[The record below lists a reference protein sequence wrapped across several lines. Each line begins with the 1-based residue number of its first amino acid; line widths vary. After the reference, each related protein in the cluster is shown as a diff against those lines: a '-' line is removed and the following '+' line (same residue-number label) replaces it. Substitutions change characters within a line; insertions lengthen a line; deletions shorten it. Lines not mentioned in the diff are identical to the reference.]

1 VDLKKFGED
10 KKIFPIANMSDA
22 KWSSNRYA
30 AVFLG
35 TALGAA
41 IMLGLVHVKS
51 LTPSWCLPSKKRVY
65 VLLVQM
71 KLNPAM
77 GGLET
82 FKKAWKP
89 LADDVRSKESNCL
102 SYELCE
108 NEEDP
113 NSIIIYERYIAKSDL
128 TEKHNDGVIFKA
140 FGKRLGEQDLKGLVI
155 EKSKSFYYETN
166 VGYMSR

>member
-1 VDLKKFGED
+1 
-10 KKIFPIANMSDA
+10 MSDQA
-22 KWSSNRYA
+22 TKNRIYA
-30 AVFLG
+30 GVLG
-35 TALGAA
+35 ATLGAA
-41 IMLGLVHVKS
+41 FMLGLVHVKS

-113 NSIIIYERYIAKSDL
+113 NSIIIYERYTAKSDL
-128 TEKHNDGVIFKA
+128 TGQHNEGIVFKA

-166 VGYMSR
+166 VGYMSK

>member
-1 VDLKKFGED
+1 MSSLLSRSSTQVFAAGVLFG
-10 KKIFPIANMSDA
+10 AG
-22 KWSSNRYA
+22 
-30 AVFLG
+30 L
-35 TALGAA
+35 L
-41 IMLGLVHVKS
+41 LGLVHIKL
-51 LTPSWCLPSKKRVY
+51 LTPSWCLPNKKRVY
-65 VLLVQM
+65 VLMVSM

-89 LADDVRSKESNCL
+89 LADDVRSKEPNCL

-113 NSIIIYERYIAKSDL
+113 NSIIIYERYIAKTDL
-128 TEKHNDGVIFKA
+128 TGKHNEGVVFKA
-140 FGKRLGEQDLKGLVI
+140 FGKRLGEQDLKGLVL

-166 VGYMSR
+166 VGYMSK

>member
-1 VDLKKFGED
+1 
-10 KKIFPIANMSDA
+10 MSQKLYTFLA
-22 KWSSNRYA
+22 GSLVG
-30 AVFLG
+30 AV
-35 TALGAA
+35 AL
-41 IMLGLVHVKS
+41 LGLVHIKS
-51 LTPSWCLPSKKRVY
+51 LTPSWCLPIKKRVY
-65 VLLVQM
+65 VLLVTM

-89 LADDVRSKESNCL
+89 LADDVRSKEPNCL

-128 TEKHNDGVIFKA
+128 TGKHNEGIIFKA
-140 FGKRLGEQDLKGLVI
+140 FGKRLGEQDLKGLVV

-166 VGYMSR
+166 VGYMSK

>member
-1 VDLKKFGED
+1 
-10 KKIFPIANMSDA
+10 MSETRQLYTFLA
-22 KWSSNRYA
+22 GSLVG
-30 AVFLG
+30 AV
-35 TALGAA
+35 AL
-41 IMLGLVHVKS
+41 LGLVHIKS
-51 LTPSWCLPSKKRVY
+51 LTPSWCLSIKKRVY
-65 VLLVQM
+65 VLLVTM

-89 LADDVRSKESNCL
+89 LADDVRSKEPNCL

-128 TEKHNDGVIFKA
+128 TGKHNEGIIFKA
-140 FGKRLGEQDLKGLVI
+140 FGKRLGEQDLKGLVV

-166 VGYMSR
+166 VGYMSK